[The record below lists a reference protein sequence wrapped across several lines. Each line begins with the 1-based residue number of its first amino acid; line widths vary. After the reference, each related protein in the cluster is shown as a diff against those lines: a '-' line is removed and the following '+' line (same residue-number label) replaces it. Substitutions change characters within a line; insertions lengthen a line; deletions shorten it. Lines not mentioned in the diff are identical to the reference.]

1 MIPLLAFAATIELQC
16 ADVDKFMENVES
28 VRIVHMTKNQ
38 KKEVREALESFVT
51 DTRAD
56 LDMAYDWVCEM
67 TGIYHIC
74 DDVAMWDQFFDA
86 YYDAADWELI
96 NDVYESV

>member
-51 DTRAD
+51 ER
-56 LDMAYDWVCEM
+56 CPKSS
-67 TGIYHIC
+67 IHSNS
-74 DDVAMWDQFFDA
+74 FD
-86 YYDAADWELI
+86 
-96 NDVYESV
+96 